1 MQSVCKKALK
11 TLYKYKRFWHGSVLE
26 VNWKK
31 DVSKMLLQWEYDL
44 CYNSIVKK
52 FNKVYNAFEKNLGG
66 VFLLT
71 KKSKGGGLMKN
82 IIYLY
87 VHGP

>member
-1 MQSVCKKALK
+1 M
-11 TLYKYKRFWHGSVLE
+11 E
-26 VNWKK
+26 
-31 DVSKMLLQWEYDL
+31 LQWKYGL

-66 VFLLT
+66 VFLLA
-71 KKSKGGGLMKN
+71 KKSKGGGLMQN